1 VAPLR
6 SPLCPTSLRSVR
18 VSATALTALV
28 LCLMSL
34 VFGPAASAQD
44 ALTQGLFGQA
54 SPGQRTPA
62 QGGAPQDQSGQD
74 VSQGPISPLH
84 FAPRPPQPP
93 KKPAPPSNQPML
105 VQATEIR
112 YDYTNNSVAAVGNVQ
127 IYYSGATVEADQV
140 TYDQKTKRLVAEGN
154 VRLTEPDGKITY
166 GQKIDLTD
174 DYRDGFVDSLRLE
187 TPDDTRFAASR
198 ADRSKGNYTVL
209 QNGVY
214 TACEPCKDDP
224 KKPPLWQV
232 QAARIIHDEGEKMV
246 YFEDARVEFFG
257 VPIAYFPFLSAP
269 DPTVKRKSGFLFPD
283 MSWSTSQYGFGFGPK
298 YFWALAPNA
307 DLTLGTLLTTKQ
319 GPLFDGE
326 WRQRLLSGSYSIR
339 AAGIFQTDPGYF
351 ASRDGPDSPT
361 AQTFRGAIQTAGQFA
376 ITDKWTWGW
385 TGLLMTDSQFIQDYQ
400 TSQIAGSYDPF
411 QTGLASAG
419 VSQLYLTGAGDR
431 SYLDIRSMYFLG
443 FSEFDNQG
451 QIPIIHPV
459 LDYSNVLAHQV
470 LGGELSYKFN
480 LTSLTRTDAEFDAT
494 TFAAANGGG
503 CSSPTADTAIPS
515 NCLLRAI
522 PGSYTRASAEVD
534 WRRTLV
540 TDNGQMITPFF
551 QLRGDIASL
560 QVNNQPGVSN
570 YIATGDTQ
578 LARAMPAV
586 GVEYRYPFVDV
597 QPWGTQTIEPIA
609 QIIIRPN
616 ETDIGKFPNEDSQSL
631 VFSDTNLFSI
641 DKYSGYDRVE
651 GGSRANVGV
660 QYTAQVNRAGSF
672 NVLFGESYSLF
683 GQNSFEVGDITN
695 TGLESGLD
703 KRASDYVGRVSYS
716 PDSVYT
722 FTARGRFDQQTFT
735 PERLE
740 VESRAN
746 FDRWT
751 VQLLY
756 GDYAAQPDLSL
767 LTRRE
772 GILGGA
778 SFKVT
783 SNWVLL
789 GSLRYDLINDQFDQT
804 RIGVGYV
811 DDCFML
817 SVNWLEGYTY
827 TPTQAAVRDSTI
839 MFQFSLRTLG
849 PDVLAPIASSF

>member
-1 VAPLR
+1 M
-6 SPLCPTSLRSVR
+6 
-18 VSATALTALV
+18 SATALAALV

-105 VQATEIR
+105 VQATEIK